1 MNYRVAVEWAPA
13 FELVL
18 SLEAFLFNNVKSLD
32 LGAEWVT
39 QVRSQL
45 HGPLAQVTK
54 WNHCDDP
61 FILAILIRQ
70 SPAPCTP
77 ESFLPWLQRLS
88 AGEAYELLLPYL
100 PPCGS
105 DLLRRLPETL
115 AQYHSLLTAWHEQFF
130 QSVDGAILARLAQE
144 AAERTERIAGQPLV
158 EAVEEATTGIV
169 VESDQIDEVLLIPQY
184 HSAPLNHHLK
194 CSRTL
199 MIWYAP
205 ELRADQ
211 PGLPSTRLLRA
222 AKALGDENRLRI
234 LHFLA
239 DGAPHTF
246 MEVQRHTGLAKN
258 SVSYH
263 LMALRAAGLVRV
275 HLTGDCCNDRY
286 TARRATIDQLSP
298 GLQQFLDA
306 R

>member
-1 MNYRVAVEWAPA
+1 MNYQVTVEWAPA

-32 LGAEWVT
+32 LGAEWVA

-45 HGPLAQVTK
+45 RGPLATLTK
-54 WNHCDDP
+54 WSHCDDP

-70 SPAPCTP
+70 SPAPRTP
-77 ESFLPWLQRLS
+77 ESFLAWLERLS

-100 PPCGS
+100 PPCGP

-115 AQYHSLLTAWHEQFF
+115 PQYHSLMTAWHEQFF
-130 QSVDGAILARLAQE
+130 KGVDGAILTRLAAE
-144 AAERTERIAGQPLV
+144 AAERSARIATLSPD

-169 VESDQIDEVLLIPQY
+169 IESDQIDQVLLIPQY
-184 HSAPLNHHLK
+184 HSAPLNHYLR
-194 CSRTL
+194 CNRT
-199 MIWYAP
+199 MVIWYAP
-205 ELRADQ
+205 EMRPDQ
-211 PGLPSTRLLRA
+211 PGLPPTRLLRA

-239 DGAPHTF
+239 DGAPHSFT
-246 MEVQRHTGLAKN
+246 EVQRHTGLAKN

-263 LMALRAAGLVRV
+263 LMSLRAAGLVRV
-275 HLTGDCCNDRY
+275 HLTSDCATDRY
-286 TARRATIDQLSP
+286 TARRATIDQLGP